1 MNSIV
6 CFYLRQCVKIK
17 LFCLEYLKVNFM
29 TFRYIYTNVILL
41 MSSLKNMSLK
51 FTQKSQYMYPVQ
63 GNT

>member
-1 MNSIV
+1 
-6 CFYLRQCVKIK
+6 
-17 LFCLEYLKVNFM
+17 M